1 MLKFSSPFFGISL
14 IRNCCVST
22 FVKKIKNSNRK
33 SSTIHNPV
41 NTWRIYLRDL
51 SLGHFFI
58 KNVAGK
64 VRAPR
69 PTSLLIKNYVAVMF
83 IWCQFFILLWV
94 FNFVLLL
101 VLYFDVIFFLLLK
114 VFAFV
119 MRFYFCCEFSICFV
133 ASSLFSCDLFICC
146 EFFLPPVVSFQFL
159 LLL

>member
-69 PTSLLIKNYVAVMF
+69 PTSLLIKNYIGVMF

-94 FNFVLLL
+94 FNFILLLVLYFVVIFFFCCEFLRLLWGFTFVMSFQFVLLL
-101 VLYFDVIFFLLLK
+101 VLYFAVICLFL
-114 VFAFV
+114 VS
-119 MRFYFCCEFSICFV
+119 FSF
-133 ASSLFSCDLFICC
+133 
-146 EFFLPPVVSFQFL
+146 SFQFL